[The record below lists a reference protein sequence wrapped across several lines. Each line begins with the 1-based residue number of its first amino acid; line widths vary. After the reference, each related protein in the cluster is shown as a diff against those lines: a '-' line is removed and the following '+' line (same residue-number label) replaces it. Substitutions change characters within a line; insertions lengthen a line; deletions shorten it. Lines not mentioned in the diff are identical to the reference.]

1 MFYSVSYGGPE
12 TREAH
17 DVGRRWARGGA
28 DVFISS
34 TAVTRPGTAAAA
46 AGRWATTRA
55 DRYTGG
61 CAKRSLAVV
70 RGGRRRAA
78 RGLPTRARG
87 WQPGV
92 ARLPLAPDHPR
103 GPACGAACPA

>member
-1 MFYSVSYGGPE
+1 MFYPVSYGGPE

-34 TAVTRPGTAAAA
+34 TAVTRPGTATAA

-70 RGGRRRAA
+70 RGGPRRAA
-78 RGLPTRARG
+78 RGLPPPAPGPPARA
-87 WQPGV
+87 
-92 ARLPLAPDHPR
+92 AALPPPPH
-103 GPACGAACPA
+103 